1 MQTFTVAKQY
11 LYYRFS
17 LAFITYTLLLLLGYF
32 LLQYFDHGNYFR
44 LTLFFGSIVFVLD
57 CLRSFFYWK
66 YARLSF
72 SSTAVIV
79 TKGRFFYSKT
89 TIPLEKIY
97 IVSESTN
104 VYLQLFKLKRL
115 NFQTIAQAASF
126 AGITEDFQ
134 LPMKVGGRDEG

>member
-32 LLQYFDHGNYFR
+32 LLQHFDHGNYFR
-44 LTLFFGSIVFVLD
+44 LTLFFWSIVFVLD
-57 CLRSFFYWK
+57 CLRGFFYWK

-79 TKGRFFYSKT
+79 TKGRFFYSQF
-89 TIPLEKIY
+89 
-97 IVSESTN
+97 V
-104 VYLQLFKLKRL
+104 KL
-115 NFQTIAQAASF
+115 S
-126 AGITEDFQ
+126 
-134 LPMKVGGRDEG
+134 

>member
-17 LAFITYTLLLLLGYF
+17 LAFITYALLLLLGYF
-32 LLQYFDHGNYFR
+32 LLQYFNYSDYFQY
-44 LTLFFGSIVFVLD
+44 TLFFGSICFSLD

-66 YARLSF
+66 YARLHF

-89 TIPLEKIY
+89 TIPLEKNIY
-97 IVSESTN
+97 RFRKHKCLLTA
-104 VYLQLFKLKRL
+104 
-115 NFQTIAQAASF
+115 FQIEKTKF
-126 AGITEDFQ
+126 PNDRTGI
-134 LPMKVGGRDEG
+134 

>member
-17 LAFITYTLLLLLGYF
+17 LAFITYALLLLLGYF
-32 LLQYFDHGNYFR
+32 LLQYFNYSDYFQY
-44 LTLFFGSIVFVLD
+44 TLFFGSICFSLD

-66 YARLSF
+66 YARPHF

-104 VYLQLFKLKRL
+104 AYLQLFKLKRL
-115 NFQTIAQAASF
+115 IFQTIAQAASL
-126 AGITEDFQ
+126 AGIIEDFQ
-134 LPMKVGGRDEG
+134 LPVKVGGRDEG